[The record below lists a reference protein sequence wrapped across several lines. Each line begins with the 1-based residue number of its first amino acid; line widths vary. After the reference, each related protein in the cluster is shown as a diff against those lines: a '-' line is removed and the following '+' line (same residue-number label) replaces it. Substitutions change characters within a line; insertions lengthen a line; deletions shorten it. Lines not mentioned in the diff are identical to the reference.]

1 MRKKYNITRE
11 QVDYLLSKVEDKDLI
26 SSKLK
31 AWFPKKEIESSNQ
44 VINSIAQAAESFW
57 ISTNDPQPVRE
68 RHSVFTSALRGL
80 STMATNRDEAT
91 AILDSDVLELDTWYR
106 EVDSDSYHGFI
117 YYKGNGHAFGTTK
130 FGTGWYNND
139 GWGIHNN
146 RCSGYVRASDEEV
159 KRFLI
164 NYAKEV
170 IGYERGNYNK
180 LEETTD
186 GRFSADFEF
195 GFFNNSSGGI
205 LYTMPEGLGGDLIF
219 SNGVWAELKPIEF

>member
-31 AWFPKKEIESSNQ
+31 AWFPKKEIESSNEI
-44 VINSIAQAAESFW
+44 INSVIQGVGDQLL
-57 ISTNDPQPVRE
+57 STMNDPQPVRE
-68 RHSVFTSALRGL
+68 RHSVFTNALRGL
-80 STMATNRDEAT
+80 SEVDNNRDEAP
-91 AILDSDVLELDTWYR
+91 AILDNTLEVNTWYKNVT
-106 EVDSDSYHGFI
+106 EGGVGFI
-117 YYKGNGHAFGTTK
+117 YYKGNDHAFGTTGW
-130 FGTGWYNND
+130 GTGWYNND

-146 RCSGYVRASDEEV
+146 RCRGYVRASNEEV

-170 IGYERGNYNK
+170 MRYERGNYNE
-180 LEETTD
+180 LTESTN

-219 SNGVWAELKPIEF
+219 KNGVWAELKPIEF

>member
-11 QVDYLLSKVEDKDLI
+11 QVDYLLSKVEDKDLV

-31 AWFPKKEIESSNQ
+31 AWFPKNETELS
-44 VINSIAQAAESFW
+44 
-57 ISTNDPQPVRE
+57 NDPQPVRE
-68 RHSVFTSALRGL
+68 QYPFTSALRGL
-80 STMATNRDEAT
+80 SAIATNRDEAT
-91 AILDSDVLELDTWYR
+91 AILDSDVLEVNTWYR
-106 EVDSDSYHGFI
+106 EVDSDSHHGFI

-130 FGTGWYNND
+130 FGTHWHDNN

-146 RCSGYVRASDEEV
+146 RCAGYVPASDEEV
-159 KRFLI
+159 KRFII

-180 LEETTD
+180 LVDQTD
-186 GRFSADFEF
+186 GRFSDDFDF
-195 GFFNNSSGGI
+195 TFRNYNGGGVV
-205 LYTMPEGLGGDLIF
+205 YTMPDGMGGDLIF

>member
-11 QVDYLLSKVEDKDLI
+11 QVDYLLSRVEDKDLI
-26 SSKLK
+26 SAKLK

-44 VINSIAQAAESFW
+44 VINSVIQGIENQVWS
-57 ISTNDPQPVRE
+57 SDPQPVRE
-68 RHSVFTSALRGL
+68 RNSIVTNASTRL
-80 STMATNRDEAT
+80 SEVDNNRDEAP
-91 AILDSDVLELDTWYR
+91 AILDNTLEVNTWYKNVT
-106 EVDSDSYHGFI
+106 EGGVGFI
-117 YYKGNGHAFGTTK
+117 YYKGNDHAFGTTGW
-130 FGTGWYNND
+130 GTGWYNND

-146 RCSGYVRASDEEV
+146 RCSGYVRAFEEEV
-159 KRFLI
+159 KTFLI

-195 GFFNNSSGGI
+195 GFFNYRGGGI

-219 SNGVWAELKPIEF
+219 KNGVWAELKPIEF